1 MLSDLL
7 AHFRNSTRS
16 TEGGPPK
23 DMDQATHWAEAIG
36 LELKGLIS
44 QAVLTELEQREKKY
58 LQSILA
64 KSQFVIDSL
73 VVIPL
78 DKDASENFESF
89 LQVHEEIDPGFKL
102 RFFRSLM
109 ETQYRSARGSLVVVS
124 PDFQPTVQFLSQ
136 SLEQPSQDERY
147 QVSLRGRRLNFQVQ
161 VSLRGPVA
169 QSAPSGVAGA
179 AAAAAS
185 SVFGSAVGSNA
196 AGSLG
201 SHPAAGADNGL
212 LLRIWDAQGE
222 RMLEVT
228 TPFLIGRESPSEA
241 ELGGLSF
248 VTLHGQYV
256 SRRHLVVLNVLDET
270 YFFIHDAASLSC
282 LSAGGQLLRP
292 STVYSMPKHGETR
305 LLFGATSESRD
316 QTFDKAKAAQ
326 FPIVEMRRRGAQ
338 AASVTEATP
347 RPRAVKS

>member
-16 TEGGPPK
+16 PEGGPPK
-23 DMDQATHWAEAIG
+23 DMEQATHWAEAIG

-44 QAVLTELEQREKKY
+44 QTVLAELEQREKKY

-78 DKDASENFESF
+78 YKDASENFESF

-169 QSAPSGVAGA
+169 QSAPSGA
-179 AAAAAS
+179 AAAAAAAVS
-185 SVFGSAVGSNA
+185 SVFGSSSGSSSA
-196 AGSLG
+196 S
-201 SHPAAGADNGL
+201 PTAGADNSL

-256 SRRHLVVLNVLDET
+256 SLRHLVVLNVLDET

-292 STVYSMPKHGETR
+292 STVYSMPKHAEMR
-305 LLFGATSESRD
+305 LLFGATSENRA
-316 QTFDKAKAAQ
+316 QTFDKAQAAQ

-338 AASVTEATP
+338 GTSVTEATP
-347 RPRAVKS
+347 RPRAIKP

>member
-7 AHFRNSTRS
+7 AHFRSSTRS
-16 TEGGPPK
+16 PEGGPPK

-44 QAVLTELEQREKKY
+44 QTVLAELEQREKKY

-169 QSAPSGVAGA
+169 QSVPSATSSATA
-179 AAAAAS
+179 AAAVA
-185 SVFGSAVGSNA
+185 SVFGSPGGSST
-196 AGSLG
+196 G
-201 SHPAAGADNGL
+201 PAAGADNSL

-222 RMLEVT
+222 RMIEVT

-270 YFFIHDAASLSC
+270 YFFVHDAASLSC

-292 STVYSMPKHGETR
+292 STVYSMPKHSEVR
-305 LLFGATSESRD
+305 LLFGATGENRA
-316 QTFDKAKAAQ
+316 QTFDKALTGQ

-338 AASVTEATP
+338 GASVTEATP

>member
-16 TEGGPPK
+16 PEGGPPK

-44 QAVLTELEQREKKY
+44 QTVLAELEQREKKY

-109 ETQYRSARGSLVVVS
+109 ETQYRSARGSVVVVS

-169 QSAPSGVAGA
+169 QSTPSGVA
-179 AAAAAS
+179 AAAAAAVS
-185 SVFGSAVGSNA
+185 IVFGSASGSSA
-196 AGSLG
+196 AS
-201 SHPAAGADNGL
+201 PTAGADNSL

-228 TPFLIGRESPSEA
+228 TPFLIGRESPSET

-292 STVYSMPKHGETR
+292 STVYSMPKHAEMR
-305 LLFGATSESRD
+305 LLFGATSENRA
-316 QTFDKAKAAQ
+316 QAFDKAQAAQ
-326 FPIVEMRRRGAQ
+326 FPILEMRRRGAQ
-338 AASVTEATP
+338 GSSVTEATP
-347 RPRAVKS
+347 RPRAIKP

>member
-1 MLSDLL
+1 MISDLL

-16 TEGGPPK
+16 PEGGPPK

-44 QAVLTELEQREKKY
+44 QTVLAELEQREKKY

-109 ETQYRSARGSLVVVS
+109 ESQYRSARGSLVVVS

-169 QSAPSGVAGA
+169 QNAPSGAATA
-179 AAAAAS
+179 AAAAAATA
-185 SVFGSAVGSNA
+185 SVFGSP
-196 AGSLG
+196 AGSPVNNLV
-201 SHPAAGADNGL
+201 SSADNSL

-305 LLFGATSESRD
+305 LLFGATSENRA
-316 QTFDKAKAAQ
+316 QTFDKAQAAQ
-326 FPIVEMRRRGAQ
+326 FPIVELRRRGAQ
-338 AASVTEATP
+338 GASVTEATP
-347 RPRAVKS
+347 RPRAIKP

>member
-16 TEGGPPK
+16 PEGGPPK
-23 DMDQATHWAEAIG
+23 DMEQATHWAEAIG

-44 QAVLTELEQREKKY
+44 QTVLAELEQREKKY

-147 QVSLRGRRLNFQVQ
+147 QVSLRGRRLNFQVR

-169 QSAPSGVAGA
+169 QTAPSGVAA
-179 AAAAAS
+179 AAAAAVS
-185 SVFGSAVGSNA
+185 SVFGSSSGSSSA
-196 AGSLG
+196 SPTAS
-201 SHPAAGADNGL
+201 ADNSL

-248 VTLHGQYV
+248 VTLHGQFV

-292 STVYSMPKHGETR
+292 STVYSMPKHAEMR
-305 LLFGATSESRD
+305 LLFGATSENRA
-316 QTFDKAKAAQ
+316 QTFDKAQAAQ

-338 AASVTEATP
+338 GASVTEATP
-347 RPRAVKS
+347 RPRAIKP

>member
-16 TEGGPPK
+16 PEGGPPK

-44 QAVLTELEQREKKY
+44 QTVLAELEQREKKY

-169 QSAPSGVAGA
+169 QSAPSGVSTA
-179 AAAAAS
+179 AAAAAATA
-185 SVFGSAVGSNA
+185 SVFGSPVNNLVS
-196 AGSLG
+196 S
-201 SHPAAGADNGL
+201 ADNSL

-305 LLFGATSESRD
+305 LLFGATSENRA
-316 QTFDKAKAAQ
+316 QTFDKAQAAQ
-326 FPIVEMRRRGAQ
+326 FPIVELRRRGAQ
-338 AASVTEATP
+338 GASVTEATP
-347 RPRAVKS
+347 RPRAIKP

>member
-16 TEGGPPK
+16 PEGGPPK

-44 QAVLTELEQREKKY
+44 QTVLAELEQREKKY

-109 ETQYRSARGSLVVVS
+109 ETQYRSARGSVVVVS

-169 QSAPSGVAGA
+169 QSAPSSVAAAAGA
-179 AAAAAS
+179 AVG
-185 SVFGSAVGSNA
+185 SVFGSSSGSSSA
-196 AGSLG
+196 S
-201 SHPAAGADNGL
+201 PTAGADNSL

-292 STVYSMPKHGETR
+292 STVYSMPKHAEMR
-305 LLFGATSESRD
+305 LLFGATSENRA
-316 QTFDKAKAAQ
+316 QAFDKAQAAQ

-338 AASVTEATP
+338 GASVTEATP
-347 RPRAVKS
+347 RPRAIKP

>member
-16 TEGGPPK
+16 HEGGPPK

-44 QAVLTELEQREKKY
+44 QTVLAELEQREKKY

-169 QSAPSGVAGA
+169 QNAPSGAATA
-179 AAAAAS
+179 AAAAAATA
-185 SVFGSAVGSNA
+185 SVFGSP
-196 AGSLG
+196 AGSPVNNLV
-201 SHPAAGADNGL
+201 SSADNSL

-305 LLFGATSESRD
+305 LLFGATSENRA
-316 QTFDKAKAAQ
+316 QTFDKAQAAQ
-326 FPIVEMRRRGAQ
+326 FPIVELRRRGAQ
-338 AASVTEATP
+338 GASVTEATP
-347 RPRAVKS
+347 RPRAIKP

>member
-16 TEGGPPK
+16 PEGGPPK
-23 DMDQATHWAEAIG
+23 DMEQATHWAEAIG

-44 QAVLTELEQREKKY
+44 QTVLAELKQREKKY

-109 ETQYRSARGSLVVVS
+109 ETQYRSTRGSVVVVS
-124 PDFQPTVQFLSQ
+124 QDFQPTVQFLSQ

-169 QSAPSGVAGA
+169 QSAPSGA
-179 AAAAAS
+179 AAAAAAAVS
-185 SVFGSAVGSNA
+185 SVFGSSSGSTT
-196 AGSLG
+196 GS
-201 SHPAAGADNGL
+201 PTAGADNSL

-228 TPFLIGRESPSEA
+228 TPFLIGRESPSES

-292 STVYSMPKHGETR
+292 STVYSMPKHAEMR
-305 LLFGATSESRD
+305 LLFGATSENRA
-316 QTFDKAKAAQ
+316 QTFDKAQAAQ

-338 AASVTEATP
+338 GTSVTEATP
-347 RPRAVKS
+347 RPRAIKP

>member
-7 AHFRNSTRS
+7 ALFRNSTRS
-16 TEGGPPK
+16 PEGGPPK

-44 QAVLTELEQREKKY
+44 QTVLAELEQREKKY

-169 QSAPSGVAGA
+169 QSAPSAMPA
-179 AAAAAS
+179 AAAAAATAS
-185 SVFGSAVGSNA
+185 IFGST
-196 AGSLG
+196 AGS
-201 SHPAAGADNGL
+201 PAASADNSL

-292 STVYSMPKHGETR
+292 STVYSMPKHSEMR
-305 LLFGATSESRD
+305 LLFGATSESRA
-316 QTFDKAKAAQ
+316 QTFDKAQAAQ

-338 AASVTEATP
+338 GASVTEATP
-347 RPRAVKS
+347 RPRAIKP

>member
-16 TEGGPPK
+16 PEGGPPK

-124 PDFQPTVQFLSQ
+124 SDFQPTVQFLSQ

-169 QSAPSGVAGA
+169 QSAPSGA
-179 AAAAAS
+179 AAAAAAAVS
-185 SVFGSAVGSNA
+185 SVFGSSSSSSAN
-196 AGSLG
+196 
-201 SHPAAGADNGL
+201 PTAGADNSL

-270 YFFIHDAASLSC
+270 YFFVHDAASLSC

-305 LLFGATSESRD
+305 LLFGATSENRA
-316 QTFDKAKAAQ
+316 QTFDKAQAAQ

-338 AASVTEATP
+338 GAGVTEATP

>member
-1 MLSDLL
+1 
-7 AHFRNSTRS
+7 
-16 TEGGPPK
+16 
-23 DMDQATHWAEAIG
+23 
-36 LELKGLIS
+36 
-44 QAVLTELEQREKKY
+44 
-58 LQSILA
+58 
-64 KSQFVIDSL
+64 
-73 VVIPL
+73 
-78 DKDASENFESF
+78 
-89 LQVHEEIDPGFKL
+89 VHEEIDPGFKL

-169 QSAPSGVAGA
+169 QNAPSGAATA
-179 AAAAAS
+179 AAAAAATA
-185 SVFGSAVGSNA
+185 SVFGSP
-196 AGSLG
+196 AGSPVNNLV
-201 SHPAAGADNGL
+201 SSADNSL

-305 LLFGATSESRD
+305 LLFGATSENRA
-316 QTFDKAKAAQ
+316 QTFDKAQAAQ
-326 FPIVEMRRRGAQ
+326 FPIVELRRRGAQ
-338 AASVTEATP
+338 GASVTEATP
-347 RPRAVKS
+347 RPRAIKP

>member
-1 MLSDLL
+1 MLSALL

-44 QAVLTELEQREKKY
+44 QTVLAELQQREKKY

-169 QSAPSGVAGA
+169 QSTPSGVA
-179 AAAAAS
+179 AAAAAAVS
-185 SVFGSAVGSNA
+185 SVFGSSSGSSSASPVNNLV
-196 AGSLG
+196 S
-201 SHPAAGADNGL
+201 SADNSL

-270 YFFIHDAASLSC
+270 YFFVHDAASLSC

-305 LLFGATSESRD
+305 LLFGATSENRA
-316 QTFDKAKAAQ
+316 QTFDKAQAAQ

-338 AASVTEATP
+338 GASVTEATP
-347 RPRAVKS
+347 RPRAIKP

>member
-16 TEGGPPK
+16 PEGGPPK
-23 DMDQATHWAEAIG
+23 DMEQATHWAEAIG

-44 QAVLTELEQREKKY
+44 QTVLAELEQREKKY

-109 ETQYRSARGSLVVVS
+109 ETQYRSTRGSVVVVS
-124 PDFQPTVQFLSQ
+124 QDFQPTVQFLSQ

-169 QSAPSGVAGA
+169 QSAPSGA
-179 AAAAAS
+179 AAAAAAAVS
-185 SVFGSAVGSNA
+185 SVFGSSSGSSSA
-196 AGSLG
+196 S
-201 SHPAAGADNGL
+201 PTAGADNSL

-292 STVYSMPKHGETR
+292 STVYSMPKHAEMR
-305 LLFGATSESRD
+305 LLFGATSENRA
-316 QTFDKAKAAQ
+316 QTFDKAQAAQ

-338 AASVTEATP
+338 GTSVTEATP
-347 RPRAVKS
+347 RPRAIKP

>member
-16 TEGGPPK
+16 PEGGPPK

-44 QAVLTELEQREKKY
+44 QTVLAELEQREKKY

-169 QSAPSGVAGA
+169 QNAPSGASTA
-179 AAAAAS
+179 AAAAAATA
-185 SVFGSAVGSNA
+185 SVFGSP
-196 AGSLG
+196 AGSPVNNLV
-201 SHPAAGADNGL
+201 SSADNSL

-305 LLFGATSESRD
+305 LLFGATSENRA
-316 QTFDKAKAAQ
+316 QTFDKAQAAQ
-326 FPIVEMRRRGAQ
+326 FPIVELRRRGAQ
-338 AASVTEATP
+338 GASVTEATP
-347 RPRAVKS
+347 RPRAIKP

>member
-7 AHFRNSTRS
+7 AHFRSSTRS
-16 TEGGPPK
+16 SEGGPPK
-23 DMDQATHWAEAIG
+23 DMEQATHWAEAIG

-44 QAVLTELEQREKKY
+44 QTVLAELEQREKKY

-109 ETQYRSARGSLVVVS
+109 ESQYRSARGSLVVVS

-169 QSAPSGVAGA
+169 QSAPSGASTA
-179 AAAAAS
+179 AAAAAVA
-185 SVFGSAVGSNA
+185 SVFGRPGEGSTGA
-196 AGSLG
+196 A
-201 SHPAAGADNGL
+201 ADADNSL

-228 TPFLIGRESPSEA
+228 TPFLIGRESPSQA

-292 STVYSMPKHGETR
+292 STVYSMPKHAETR
-305 LLFGATSESRD
+305 LLFGATSENRA
-316 QTFDKAKAAQ
+316 QTFDKAQAAQ

-338 AASVTEATP
+338 GASVTEATP
-347 RPRAVKS
+347 RPRAIKP

>member
-16 TEGGPPK
+16 PEGGPPK
-23 DMDQATHWAEAIG
+23 DMEQATHWAEAIG

-44 QAVLTELEQREKKY
+44 QTVLAELEQREKKY

-109 ETQYRSARGSLVVVS
+109 ETQYRSTRGSVVVVS
-124 PDFQPTVQFLSQ
+124 QDFQPTVQFLSQ

-169 QSAPSGVAGA
+169 QSAPSGVASA
-179 AAAAAS
+179 AAAAVS
-185 SVFGSAVGSNA
+185 SVFGSSSGSSSA
-196 AGSLG
+196 S
-201 SHPAAGADNGL
+201 PTAGADNSL

-292 STVYSMPKHGETR
+292 STVYSMPKHSEMR
-305 LLFGATSESRD
+305 LLFGATSENRA
-316 QTFDKAKAAQ
+316 QTFDKAQAAQ

-338 AASVTEATP
+338 GASVTEATP
-347 RPRAVKS
+347 RPRAIKP

>member
-7 AHFRNSTRS
+7 AHFRSSTRS
-16 TEGGPPK
+16 SEGGPPK
-23 DMDQATHWAEAIG
+23 DMEQATHWAEAIG

-44 QAVLTELEQREKKY
+44 QTVLADLEQREKKY

-109 ETQYRSARGSLVVVS
+109 ESQYRSARGSLVVVS

-169 QSAPSGVAGA
+169 QSAPSGASTA
-179 AAAAAS
+179 AAAAAVA
-185 SVFGSAVGSNA
+185 SVFGRPGEGSTGA
-196 AGSLG
+196 A
-201 SHPAAGADNGL
+201 ADADNSL

-228 TPFLIGRESPSEA
+228 TPFLIGRESPSQA

-292 STVYSMPKHGETR
+292 STVYSMPKHAETR
-305 LLFGATSESRD
+305 LLFGANSENRA
-316 QTFDKAKAAQ
+316 QTFDKAQAAQ

-338 AASVTEATP
+338 GASVTEATP
-347 RPRAVKS
+347 RPRAIKP

>member
-7 AHFRNSTRS
+7 AHFRSSTRS
-16 TEGGPPK
+16 SEGGPPK
-23 DMDQATHWAEAIG
+23 DMEQATHWAEAIG

-44 QAVLTELEQREKKY
+44 QTVLAELEQREKKY

-109 ETQYRSARGSLVVVS
+109 ESQYRSARGSLVVVS

-169 QSAPSGVAGA
+169 QSAPSGASTA
-179 AAAAAS
+179 AAAAAVA
-185 SVFGSAVGSNA
+185 SVFGRPGEGSTGA
-196 AGSLG
+196 A
-201 SHPAAGADNGL
+201 ADADNSL

-228 TPFLIGRESPSEA
+228 TPFLIGRESPSQA

-305 LLFGATSESRD
+305 LLFGATSENRA
-316 QTFDKAKAAQ
+316 QTFDKAQAAQ

-338 AASVTEATP
+338 GASVTEATP
-347 RPRAVKS
+347 RPRAIKP

>member
-16 TEGGPPK
+16 PEGGPPK

-44 QAVLTELEQREKKY
+44 QTVLAELEQREKKY

-169 QSAPSGVAGA
+169 QNAPSGAATA
-179 AAAAAS
+179 AAAAAATA
-185 SVFGSAVGSNA
+185 SVFGSP
-196 AGSLG
+196 AGSPVNNLV
-201 SHPAAGADNGL
+201 SSADNSL

-305 LLFGATSESRD
+305 LLFGATSENRA
-316 QTFDKAKAAQ
+316 QTFDKAQAAQ
-326 FPIVEMRRRGAQ
+326 FPIVELRRRGAQ
-338 AASVTEATP
+338 GASVTEATP
-347 RPRAVKS
+347 RPRAIKP